1 LFYLTFNL
9 KRITL
14 LTNKINKRNFKK
26 QILDFLQEEDFA
38 KNITDIHKLP
48 PMKVVNVLLS
58 ILVTT
63 DEVLKDRV
71 VKTFGE
77 VVSRLAENDIESARI
92 VMRRLM
98 LSVTEESGGI
108 GWNTP
113 EAMGEIM
120 ARSEKLANEYHKIL
134 ISYTEGG
141 GNELDFDGLQKS
153 VIAGLRRLSEIRPHL
168 VEEVKHI
175 LN

>member
-1 LFYLTFNL
+1 M
-9 KRITL
+9 
-14 LTNKINKRNFKK
+14 INSAQTIKRNFKK
-26 QILDFLQEEDFA
+26 QILEFLRQDNFEDNLHEIYKF
-38 KNITDIHKLP
+38 P

-63 DEVLKDRV
+63 DKDLKNRV

-77 VVSRLAENDIESARI
+77 VVSNLAENDMESARI

-120 ARSEKLANEYHKIL
+120 ARSEKLAIEYHKIL
-134 ISYTEGG
+134 ISYTMGR
-141 GNELDFDGLQKS
+141 GNELDFEGLQKS
-153 VIAGLRRLSEIRPHL
+153 VIEGLKRLAGVRPEL
-168 VEEVKHI
+168 IEEVKY
-175 LN
+175 LLK